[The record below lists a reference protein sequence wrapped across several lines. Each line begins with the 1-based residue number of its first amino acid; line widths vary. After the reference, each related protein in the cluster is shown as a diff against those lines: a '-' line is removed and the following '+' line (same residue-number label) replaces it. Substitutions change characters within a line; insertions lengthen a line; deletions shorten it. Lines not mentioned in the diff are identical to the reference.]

1 MEKKRLECGYGR
13 SFRIGMEEKKVE
25 MMQEKKKFVNEIT
38 KQARKRKSIERER

>member
-13 SFRIGMEEKKVE
+13 SFRIGMEEKMVE
-25 MMQEKKKFVNEIT
+25 MIQEKKFVNEIT